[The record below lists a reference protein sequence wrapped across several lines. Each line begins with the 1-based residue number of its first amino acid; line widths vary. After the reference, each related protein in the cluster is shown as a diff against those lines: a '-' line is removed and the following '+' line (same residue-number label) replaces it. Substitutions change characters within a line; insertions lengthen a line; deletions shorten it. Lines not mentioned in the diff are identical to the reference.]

1 MPNPSSPLLFYA
13 AAGALIGGAIGAT
26 GGGWYLWQR
35 AQQEAAKRLQQGDAT
50 AAKEALES
58 GIEIAALRKKAQ
70 EVGLDP
76 DQVIAGYQQLRDL
89 QVTPGQVLE
98 ALRRAPITNL

>member
-1 MPNPSSPLLFYA
+1 MPSPSSPLLFFA

-35 AQQEAAKRLQQGDAT
+35 GHQEAAKRLRHEDAI
-50 AAKEALES
+50 AAKEALEDE
-58 GIEIAALRKKAQ
+58 IEIAALRKKAQ
-70 EVGLDP
+70 KAGVDP
-76 DQVIAGYQQLRDL
+76 DQVIAGYQQLRDK

-98 ALRRAPITNL
+98 ALQRAPITDR